1 VYNIALVYS
10 AFAFIVS
17 LIREVVKDMEDE
29 EGDKKNGCKTM
40 PIVWGIK
47 STKVFIGVWIIVLF
61 GLLIVFIFNL
71 IIAGWLLGVLY
82 IIFVLLPFLIRIYMS
97 FSKALIKKEYSQI
110 SREVKLFMLSGIFSM
125 LIYYFY
131 Q

>member
-1 VYNIALVYS
+1 
-10 AFAFIVS
+10 
-17 LIREVVKDMEDE
+17 MEDE

-47 STKVFIGVWIIVLF
+47 STTVFIGVWIIVLF